1 MDIFM
6 FSATSLQIAYGQFT
20 AGRIARARLR
30 DTAFPV
36 KQLRSRK
43 LLGLL
48 FNLYQFHINNEA
60 K

>member
-6 FSATSLQIAYGQFT
+6 FSATSVQIAYGQLT
-20 AGRIARARLR
+20 AGRIARAPSPR
-30 DTAFPV
+30 TPSPAN
-36 KQLRSRK
+36 QLRPRK
-43 LLGLL
+43 FLGLL